1 MNLLLPEG
9 QVLAQTS
16 YDLDLV
22 ALSYAIAV
30 LGSFV
35 ALTAA
40 RNIRGPNGL
49 QWRNVLASGA
59 ALGGIGVWSMHF
71 TGMLA
76 LKLGMGSSYSVLET
90 LVSLVAAMGA
100 TSAALACVALRPNS
114 LARVLGAGTLLGLGV
129 AFMHYLGM
137 AGMRFPGF
145 ILWSWDVIGLSVF
158 IAVVAASAA
167 LWLTFRA
174 RRVVLRVA
182 AALVMGLAVCAM
194 HYTGM
199 AAADLIC
206 TAPESTRFATPTG
219 SGMINAMQLAA
230 LTPMVA
236 IAMAVVIGLE
246 QVLRKN
252 LTQSA

>member
-16 YDLDLV
+16 YNLDLV

-114 LARVLGAGTLLGLGV
+114 LARVLGAGTLLGL
-129 AFMHYLGM
+129 
-137 AGMRFPGF
+137 
-145 ILWSWDVIGLSVF
+145 
-158 IAVVAASAA
+158 
-167 LWLTFRA
+167 
-174 RRVVLRVA
+174 
-182 AALVMGLAVCAM
+182 AVCAM

-199 AAADLIC
+199 AAADFIC